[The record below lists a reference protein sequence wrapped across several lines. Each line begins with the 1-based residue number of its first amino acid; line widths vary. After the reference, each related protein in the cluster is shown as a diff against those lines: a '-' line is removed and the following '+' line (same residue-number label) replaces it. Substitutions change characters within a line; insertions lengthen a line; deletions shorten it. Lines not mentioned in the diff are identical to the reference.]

1 MTLTSDEYII
11 LAAKLIDE
19 ALEKEDILYKGLR
32 KNKKTIVNNAMELL
46 CITNRVIALN
56 RLKELF
62 TDIMEE

>member
-62 TDIMEE
+62 DELIEE